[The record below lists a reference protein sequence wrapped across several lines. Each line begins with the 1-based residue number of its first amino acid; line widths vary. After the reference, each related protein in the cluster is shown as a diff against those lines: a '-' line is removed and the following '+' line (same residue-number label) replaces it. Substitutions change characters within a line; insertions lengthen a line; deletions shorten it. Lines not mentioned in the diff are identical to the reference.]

1 MRRDDVVKFSPEVGV
16 WLSGLAILVSVLAVL
31 NPSAFPSYVPAGV
44 ATGIISTCA
53 FLNILLNAL
62 NGGLHLFSSSQP
74 GPLAPPDAPV
84 VVAATKV
91 AELAPDASQ
100 LTINATKA
108 AAETAVADHHP

>member
-1 MRRDDVVKFSPEVGV
+1 VKFSPAVGAYF
-16 WLSGLAILVSVLAVL
+16 SGLALIVSVLAVL
-31 NPSAFPSYVPAGV
+31 SPSAFPSYVPAGV

-84 VVAATKV
+84 VVAAQKV
-91 AELAPDASQ
+91 ADLPPSATP
-100 LTINATKA
+100 LTISATKA
-108 AAETAVADHHP
+108 AAETAVANHQP